1 MIQLR
6 GITKTFNN
14 LHIFENFNMTIQ
26 DKKITCF
33 LGASGCGK
41 STLLN
46 MIAGIMPYEQG
57 SIEGIGGNKSY
68 IFQDTRLLPWAT
80 VEENILF
87 VLKSLRN
94 MNQQDVVA
102 KYLDLVKL
110 SEYRNYYPK
119 ELSGGMK
126 QRVII
131 ARAFAYPS
139 DVLLMDEPFKGLN
152 PELKK
157 ELMNAFIKLWQADR
171 RTVLFVTHEVDE
183 ALLLADEIYQLEGRP
198 VRIDRHVQIDTAKN
212 KRSTQWESLQ
222 DYRHKLFE

>member
-57 SIEGIGGNKSY
+57 SIEGIGGGNKSY

-126 QRVII
+126 QRVTI

-139 DVLLMDEPFKGLN
+139 DVLLMDEPFKGLI
-152 PELKK
+152 L
-157 ELMNAFIKLWQADR
+157 
-171 RTVLFVTHEVDE
+171 
-183 ALLLADEIYQLEGRP
+183 
-198 VRIDRHVQIDTAKN
+198 
-212 KRSTQWESLQ
+212 S
-222 DYRHKLFE
+222 